1 MPVEDSAVLTLT
13 VPPAMTLCSDCLASI
28 PIKACVHDPTVYKR
42 RCDPCHSK
50 FMAAS
55 SYIPPH
61 PAYRRELAGMH
72 QEVLPGGGLMWDRS
86 QIPDTER
93 AQMATRARR
102 WDVDLPGGRCT

>member
-1 MPVEDSAVLTLT
+1 MAMPVEDSAVVTLT

-50 FMAAS
+50 FKAAS

-86 QIPDTER
+86 PIPDTER
-93 AQMATRARR
+93 AQMGAIL
-102 WDVDLPGGRCT
+102 DSGGRHT

>member
-1 MPVEDSAVLTLT
+1 MPVEDSAVVTLT

-50 FMAAS
+50 FKAAS
-55 SYIPPH
+55 SSIPPH

-72 QEVLPGGGLMWDRS
+72 QEVLPGGDLMWDRS
-86 QIPDTER
+86 QTPDTER
-93 AQMATRARR
+93 APTATRARR
-102 WDVDLPGGRCT
+102 CDVDLPGGRCT